1 MDENPKLPPTSKAV
15 DPLTIERLRE
25 EMFEGLWAD
34 LAPHAE
40 RDAILLVD
48 LDLDLAKVALGIA
61 LDQKDDVAAWIAAS
75 KIKRP
80 SASQLSAWSLS
91 PDHLFRFIIVAP
103 YVLIQDLAN

>member
-1 MDENPKLPPTSKAV
+1 MNRNSKPPNDSKAEP
-15 DPLTIERLRE
+15 PLTIERLRE
-25 EMFEGLWAD
+25 EMFQGLWAD
-34 LAPHAE
+34 LSPHAE

-48 LDLDLAKVALGIA
+48 IELDLAQVAISIA

-75 KIKRP
+75 QIKRP
-80 SASQLSAWSLS
+80 TASQLSAWSLS